1 MELIIIL
8 LIPLFFIIGEFLGVA
23 LLSVPGA
30 FIRWLFL
37 GRKKPFKE
45 LYKERVFL
53 NYILGLVTVL
63 VLYITIVLVVK
74 LFL

>member
-1 MELIIIL
+1 MELIILL

-45 LYKERVFL
+45 FLKEPTKL
-53 NYILGLVTVL
+53 NAYLGFITVL
-63 VLYITIVLVVK
+63 VLYIATALVLK
-74 LFL
+74 LF

>member
-1 MELIIIL
+1 MEIIVAL
-8 LIPLFFIIGEFLGVA
+8 LIAIVIITGMFLDVA
-23 LLSVPGA
+23 LLSAPGA
-30 FIRWLFL
+30 LIRRLFL

-45 LYKERVFL
+45 LYKERDFL